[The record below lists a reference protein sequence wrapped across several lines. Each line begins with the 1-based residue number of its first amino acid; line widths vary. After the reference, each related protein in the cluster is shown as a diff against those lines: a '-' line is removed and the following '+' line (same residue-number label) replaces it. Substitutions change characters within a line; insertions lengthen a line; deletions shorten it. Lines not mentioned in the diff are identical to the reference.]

1 MKLTDQTIN
10 HKRPF
15 ICVHDF
21 VFVLECTDNHLRIL
35 EPELP
40 VSTRN

>member
-21 VFVLECTDNHLRIL
+21 VFVLVQIITCEYLNLNCQ
-35 EPELP
+35 
-40 VSTRN
+40 